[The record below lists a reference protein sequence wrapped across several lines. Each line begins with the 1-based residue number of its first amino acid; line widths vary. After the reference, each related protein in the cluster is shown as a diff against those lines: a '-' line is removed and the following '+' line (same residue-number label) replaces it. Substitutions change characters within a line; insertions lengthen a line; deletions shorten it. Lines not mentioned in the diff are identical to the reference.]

1 MRVNA
6 SRHKCLQVT
15 FKEIIGNKSFLI
27 MEKPTYQLLALG
39 TPVYLDELM
48 DTLNDMPF
56 VSLVDVDSIDERLP
70 LLILYYGHTSDDKDR
85 KYPLNLECRAKA
97 QEVLP
102 IVQDVNEFSVCVPD
116 TLRTINA
123 FVLKDRKSVPKL
135 KNRILSWFGLL
146 DNTRKVFISYKRS
159 DTTALAHQL
168 FDTLIKKGYIPF
180 LDSYSLEPG
189 VDFQEYLMNEI
200 SDADMFIMLN
210 SSNYDQSDYTKAE
223 LVAASRLGIGILQV
237 VFPDSKTFEE
247 ARISSI
253 LKLTDQLPQ
262 DNKYEQKTVDDIIYN
277 MERFRAQGFRTKRR
291 ILVDGLKSKYDG
303 KNIVTLEDGSISVM
317 DSVTVY
323 YPITHVPT
331 SEDLEL
337 AYHSM
342 SKLSLPD
349 GAVKKICY
357 YGIHCRGDKRNHMNW
372 LNTFNLPVL
381 SEDISE

>member
-1 MRVNA
+1 MD
-6 SRHKCLQVT
+6 
-15 FKEIIGNKSFLI
+15 
-27 MEKPTYQLLALG
+27 KPTYQLLALG
-39 TPVYLDELM
+39 NPYYLDELM
-48 DTLNDMPF
+48 DMLKDMPYI
-56 VSLVDVDSIDERLP
+56 SLVGTNSIDERLP
-70 LLILYYGHTSDDKDR
+70 LLILYYGRTPDDKAR
-85 KYPLNLECRAKA
+85 TYPLDLGRRAKA

-102 IVQDVNEFSVCVPD
+102 IVLDVRKFGECIPD
-116 TLRTINA
+116 SLRSINA
-123 FVLKDRKSVPKL
+123 FELKDEKSVPKL

-146 DNTRKVFISYKRS
+146 DNTRKIFISYKRGDS
-159 DTTALAHQL
+159 TALAHQL
-168 FDTLIKKGYIPF
+168 FDLLIKKGYIPF

-237 VFPDSKTFEE
+237 VFPDSKNFEE
-247 ARISSI
+247 ARISSV
-253 LKLTDQLPQ
+253 LQLTKQLPQ
-262 DNKYEQKTVDDIIYN
+262 DMKYEQEVVDDIIYN

-291 ILVDGLKSKYDG
+291 ILVDGLHSKYEG
-303 KNIVTLEDGSISVM
+303 KTIATLEDGSVSVV
-317 DSVTVY
+317 DSNTVY

-349 GAVKKICY
+349 GVIQKICY
-357 YGIHCRGDKRNHMNW
+357 YGIHCRCDKRNHMNW

>member
-1 MRVNA
+1 MY
-6 SRHKCLQVT
+6 
-15 FKEIIGNKSFLI
+15 GDKSFVI
-27 MEKPTYQLLALG
+27 MEKPSYQLLALG

-48 DTLNDMPF
+48 GSFKDMPYI
-56 VSLVDVDSIDERLP
+56 SLVNIDSIEERLP
-70 LLILYYGHTSDDKDR
+70 LLILFFGQTPDDKDR
-85 KYPLNLECRAKA
+85 AYPLDLERRAKV

-102 IVQDVNEFSVCVPD
+102 IVQDVSKFGECIPD
-116 TLRTINA
+116 TLSSINA
-123 FVLKDRKSVPKL
+123 FVLKNEKSVPKL

-146 DNTRKVFISYKRS
+146 DNTRKIFISYKRS

-180 LDSYSLEPG
+180 LDSYSLESG

-210 SSNYDQSDYTKAE
+210 SSNYDQSAYTKAE
-223 LVAASRLGIGILQV
+223 LVAASKLGIGILQV
-237 VFPDSKTFEE
+237 VFPESKNFEE
-247 ARISSI
+247 ARISSV
-253 LKLTDQLPQ
+253 LQLTDQLPQ
-262 DNKYEQKTVDDIIYN
+262 DKKYDQEVVDNIIYS

-303 KNIVTLEDGSISVM
+303 KAVATFEDGSVSIVNSN
-317 DSVTVY
+317 TVY

-342 SKLSLPD
+342 SKLTLPV
-349 GAVKKICY
+349 GVVKKICY
-357 YGIHCRGDKRNHMNW
+357 YGIHCRCDKRNHMNW
-372 LNTFNLPVL
+372 LNMFNLPVL

>member
-1 MRVNA
+1 M
-6 SRHKCLQVT
+6 
-15 FKEIIGNKSFLI
+15 I
-27 MEKPTYQLLALG
+27 MVKPTYQLLALG
-39 TPVYLDELM
+39 TPYHLDVLM
-48 DTLNDMPF
+48 DILKDMPYI
-56 VSLVDVDSIDERLP
+56 SLVAEGSIDDRLP
-70 LLILYYGHTSDDKDR
+70 LLILYYGQTPEDKTRSYSID
-85 KYPLNLECRAKA
+85 LERRAKT

-102 IVQDVNEFSVCVPD
+102 IVQDVSKFGDCIPD
-116 TLRTINA
+116 TLSSINA
-123 FVLKDRKSVPKL
+123 FVLKDEKSVPKL

-146 DNTRKVFISYKRS
+146 DNTRKIFISYKRS

-210 SSNYDQSDYTKAE
+210 SSNYDQSEYTKAE
-223 LVAASRLGIGILQV
+223 LVAASKLGIGILQV
-237 VFPDSKTFEE
+237 VFPKSKNYEE
-247 ARISSI
+247 ARISSV
-253 LKLTDQLPQ
+253 LQLPEQLPQ
-262 DNKYEQKTVDDIIYN
+262 NQKYEQEVVEDIIYN

-291 ILVDGLKSKYDG
+291 ILVDGLKSKYEG
-303 KNIVTLEDGSISVM
+303 KTIATFEDGSVSVV
-317 DSVTVY
+317 DSNTVY

-342 SKLSLPD
+342 SKLNL
-349 GAVKKICY
+349 GVGVIKKICY
-357 YGIHCRGDKRNHMNW
+357 YGIHCRFDKRNHMNW

>member
-1 MRVNA
+1 M
-6 SRHKCLQVT
+6 
-15 FKEIIGNKSFLI
+15 
-27 MEKPTYQLLALG
+27 KPTYQLIALG
-39 TPVYLDELM
+39 APYYLDELM
-48 DTLNDMPF
+48 DILKDMPYI
-56 VSLVDVDSIDERLP
+56 SLVGVDSIDERLP
-70 LLILYYGHTSDDKDR
+70 LLILYFGQTLDDKTR
-85 KYPLNLECRAKA
+85 TYPLDLERRAKA

-102 IVQDVNEFSVCVPD
+102 IVQDVSKFGECIPD
-116 TLRTINA
+116 SLNSINA
-123 FVLKDRKSVPKL
+123 FVLKNEKSVPKL

-146 DNTRKVFISYKRS
+146 DNTRKIFISYKRS

-180 LDSYSLEPG
+180 LDSYSLESG

-210 SSNYDQSDYTKAE
+210 SSNYDQSEYTKAE
-223 LVAASRLGIGILQV
+223 LVAASKLGIGILQV
-237 VFPDSKTFEE
+237 TFPESRKFDE
-247 ARISSI
+247 AQISSV
-253 LKLTDQLPQ
+253 LQLAAQLPK
-262 DNKYEQKTVDDIIYN
+262 DKKYEQEMVDDIIYN
-277 MERFRAQGFRTKRR
+277 MERYRAQGYRTKRR
-291 ILVDGLKSKYDG
+291 ILVDGLKNKYDG
-303 KNIVTLEDGSISVM
+303 KTIATLEDGSVSVV
-317 DSVTVY
+317 DSKTVY

-357 YGIHCRGDKRNHMNW
+357 YGIHCRGNKRNHMNW

>member
-1 MRVNA
+1 
-6 SRHKCLQVT
+6 
-15 FKEIIGNKSFLI
+15 
-27 MEKPTYQLLALG
+27 MERPTYQILALG
-39 TPVYLDELM
+39 TPYYLDELM
-48 DTLNDMPF
+48 VILKDMPYI
-56 VSLVDVDSIDERLP
+56 SLVAEDAIDKKLP
-70 LLILYYGHTSDDKDR
+70 LLILYYGQTSDDKTR
-85 KYPLNLECRAKA
+85 KYSLDLERRTKA

-102 IVQDVNEFSVCVPD
+102 IVQDVGKFEECIPD
-116 TLRTINA
+116 TLKSINA
-123 FVLKDRKSVPKL
+123 FVLQDEKSVPKL

-159 DTTALAHQL
+159 DTTALAHQI

-210 SSNYDQSDYTKAE
+210 SSEYDQSDYTKAE

-237 VFPDSKTFEE
+237 VFPESKDFEE
-247 ARISSI
+247 ARFSFV
-253 LKLTDQLPQ
+253 LQLEDQLPK
-262 DNKYEQKTVDDIIYN
+262 DKMYEQETVDDIIYN

-291 ILVDGLKSKYDG
+291 ILVDGLKSKYEG
-303 KNIVTLEDGSISVM
+303 KTMVTLEDGSVSVA
-317 DSVTVY
+317 DSNIIY

-342 SKLSLPD
+342 SKLSIPD
-349 GAVKKICY
+349 GTVKKICY
-357 YGIHCRGDKRNHMNW
+357 YGIHCRFDKRHHMNW

>member
-1 MRVNA
+1 MD
-6 SRHKCLQVT
+6 
-15 FKEIIGNKSFLI
+15 
-27 MEKPTYQLLALG
+27 KPTYQLLALG
-39 TPVYLDELM
+39 TPYYLVELM
-48 DTLNDMPF
+48 DILKDMPYI
-56 VSLVDVDSIDERLP
+56 SLVDVASIDERLP
-70 LLILYYGHTSDDKDR
+70 LLILYFGQTPDDKA
-85 KYPLNLECRAKA
+85 KTYPLDLERRAKV

-102 IVQDVNEFSVCVPD
+102 IVQDVSKFDTCIPD
-116 TLRTINA
+116 TLGSINA
-123 FVLKDRKSVPKL
+123 FVLTDGKSVPKL

-146 DNTRKVFISYKRS
+146 DNTRKIFISYKRT

-200 SDADMFIMLN
+200 SDADMFILLN
-210 SSNYDQSDYTKAE
+210 SSNYDQSEYTKAE
-223 LVAASRLGIGILQV
+223 LVAASKLGIGILQV
-237 VFPDSKTFEE
+237 VFPDSKNFEE
-247 ARISSI
+247 ARISSV
-253 LKLTDQLPQ
+253 LQLSDQLPQ
-262 DNKYEQKTVDDIIYN
+262 DKKYKQEIVDDIIYN

-303 KNIVTLEDGSISVM
+303 KTITTLEDGSVSVV
-317 DSVTVY
+317 DSKTVY

-342 SKLSLPD
+342 SKLNLPD
-349 GAVKKICY
+349 GAIKKICY
-357 YGIHCRGDKRNHMNW
+357 YGIHCRCDKRNHMNW

>member
-1 MRVNA
+1 
-6 SRHKCLQVT
+6 
-15 FKEIIGNKSFLI
+15 

-39 TPVYLDELM
+39 TPYYLEELM
-48 DTLNDMPF
+48 DTLKDMPYIA
-56 VSLVDVDSIDERLP
+56 LVGVDSIDSRLP
-70 LLILYYGHTSDDKDR
+70 LLILYYGQTPDDKERTYLID
-85 KYPLNLECRAKA
+85 LERRAKA

-102 IVQDVNEFSVCVPD
+102 IVQDVSKFGDCIPPSMGS
-116 TLRTINA
+116 INA
-123 FVLKDRKSVPKL
+123 FVLNDEKLVHKL
-135 KNRILSWFGLL
+135 KNRVLSWFGLL
-146 DNTRKVFISYKRS
+146 DNTRKIFISYKRS

-223 LVAASRLGIGILQV
+223 LVVASKLGIGILQV
-237 VFPDSKTFEE
+237 TFPESKIFDE
-247 ARISSI
+247 AQISSV
-253 LKLTDQLPQ
+253 LQLAVQLPQ
-262 DNKYEQKTVDDIIYN
+262 DMEYEQEIVEDIIYN

-291 ILVDGLKSKYDG
+291 ILVDGLKCKYEG
-303 KNIVTLEDGSISVM
+303 KSIVTLEDGSLSVE
-317 DSVTVY
+317 DSKTIY
-323 YPITHVPT
+323 HPITHVPT

-342 SKLSLPD
+342 SKLNLTD

-357 YGIHCRGDKRNHMNW
+357 YGIHCRSDKRNHMSW

>member
-1 MRVNA
+1 M
-6 SRHKCLQVT
+6 
-15 FKEIIGNKSFLI
+15 
-27 MEKPTYQLLALG
+27 KPSYQLLALG
-39 TPVYLDELM
+39 TPYYLTELQEALKM
-48 DTLNDMPF
+48 YPYISF
-56 VSLVDVDSIDERLP
+56 IDVPEMIDERQP
-70 LLILYYGHTSDDKDR
+70 LLCLYYGLTSEDKTRTYTIDVER
-85 KYPLNLECRAKA
+85 RAKT
-97 QEVLP
+97 QEILP
-102 IVQDVNEFSVCVPD
+102 IVQDVSRFDGCIPD
-116 TLRTINA
+116 TLSFINA
-123 FVLKDRKSVPKL
+123 FVLKDEKSVPKL

-146 DNTRKVFISYKRS
+146 DNTRKIFISYKRS

-210 SSNYDQSDYTKAE
+210 SSNYDQSEYTKAE
-223 LVAASRLGIGILQV
+223 LVAASKLGIGILQV
-237 VFPDSKTFEE
+237 VFPESKDYEE
-247 ARISSI
+247 ARISSV
-253 LKLTDQLPQ
+253 LQLPEQLPQ
-262 DNKYEQKTVDDIIYN
+262 DQKYELEVVEDIIYN

-291 ILVDGLKSKYDG
+291 ILVDGLKSKYEG
-303 KNIVTLEDGSISVM
+303 KTIATFEDGSVSVV
-317 DSVTVY
+317 DSNTVY

-342 SKLSLPD
+342 SNLNLGD
-349 GAVKKICY
+349 GAIKKICY
-357 YGIHCRGDKRNHMNW
+357 YGIHCRCDKRNHMNW